1 MLSNY
6 LIFCCLL
13 LLLPSAFLSIRTFS
27 NESAFASGG
36 QSTGASAS
44 VLSMSFQGWSPLE
57 LTVLTSVLSKESQ
70 ESSPSPQFKS
80 INSLVP
86 LSDLYRDYWKNHSF
100 DCQFSSVTQSC
111 LTLSNPMDCST
122 PGFPVRHQL
131 PEPIQT
137 HVHCI
142 GGAIQPSHPLLSSLP
157 FAFNLSHIRVFSNE
171 SALHIRWTEYW
182 AAICGLVWLGNQK
195 NHII

>member
-1 MLSNY
+1 M
-6 LIFCCLL
+6 
-13 LLLPSAFLSIRTFS
+13 
-27 NESAFASGG
+27 
-36 QSTGASAS
+36 
-44 VLSMSFQGWSPLE
+44 
-57 LTVLTSVLSKESQ
+57 LSKESQ

-122 PGFPVRHQL
+122 PGFPVHHQL

-142 GGAIQPSHPLLSSLP
+142 GGAIQPSHPLLSSSRP
-157 FAFNLSHIRVFSNE
+157 AFNLSQDQGLTDFQLRSSANSFSHWKH
-171 SALHIRWTEYW
+171 LHVLHRLNCRHLRTSSSTK
-182 AAICGLVWLGNQK
+182 A
-195 NHII
+195 